1 MRRMTTVA
9 TTLVVVALLGLFQPY
24 DASAASTELLE
35 ASRLVKT
42 ADGLADTAP
51 DEAGK
56 LYRKA
61 FQTALSLTTP
71 QSGKRQRE
79 EALALATRC
88 IHPDLFQEL
97 RIAIDTYLSLYPRGR
112 HACDVQMRK
121 ALIEYAD
128 GNAAEAEAAL
138 ASAKSLAT
146 GQKRIKLEALQLD
159 GHLSAHMYRSAE
171 TALNEMPTR
180 NRTIRRDK
188 KRFKKGADF
197 VAEALDQVRDGK
209 LTGDSAINALEEAIA
224 AGYFGAAAPAAEM
237 ELSAALDRKQPAYH
251 RCEVNFMDRMR
262 EHRHHLAPNQR
273 LDRMVAFL
281 NDYPQADE
289 ELRGRAMFQAASV
302 CRYELRDAARAAT
315 FMENL
320 QTLETWKERVAI
332 ERLLD
337 VMTPENLDK
346 AEFRSAVRTLAIDHA
361 KSFPY
366 DNGILPTV
374 TLDMLTELDALSATL
389 TGAKSDL
396 DSLLETFS
404 STLTVRGI
412 PMQAIYLAACDN
424 RMRAWNEIEKAG
436 KTVDEREKKM
446 MNDILRP
453 FFLMTSSRDMLLVS
467 ALALYERF
475 PIKAIDT
482 LLVYLTQ
489 RPDSL
494 KSQHALALLS
504 DLYKQHGDYIEAQ
517 SVWSTLRKFYPKSLW
532 TK

>member
-1 MRRMTTVA
+1 MSRMTTA
-9 TTLVVVALLGLFQPY
+9 TAALAVMALVGLFQPC
-24 DASAASTELLE
+24 DAFAASTVLLE
-35 ASRLVKT
+35 ASRLVKS

-51 DEAGK
+51 DEAGNM
-56 LYRKA
+56 YRKA
-61 FQTALSLTTP
+61 FQAALSLTTP
-71 QSGKRQRE
+71 ASGKRQRE

-128 GNAAEAEAAL
+128 GNPAEAEAAL
-138 ASAKSLAT
+138 TAAKSLAR
-146 GQKRIKLEALQLD
+146 GAKRVKLEALQLD
-159 GHLSAHMYRSAE
+159 GHLTAHMYRSAE
-171 TALNEMPTR
+171 TALSEMPTR

-188 KRFKKGADF
+188 KRFKKGSEL

-209 LTGDSAINALEEAIA
+209 LTGDSAIRALDEAIE

-237 ELSAALDRKQPAYH
+237 ELSTALDRKQPAYH
-251 RCEVNFMDRMR
+251 RCEVNFMDQVR

-281 NDYPQADE
+281 NEYPQADE
-289 ELRGRAMFQAASV
+289 ELRGRAMFQAAAV

-315 FMENL
+315 FMEEL
-320 QTLETWKERVAI
+320 QSLETWKERVAI

-346 AEFRSAVRTLAIDHA
+346 AEFRSAVRTLIIDHA

-366 DNGILPTV
+366 DNGILPVV
-374 TLDMLTELDALSATL
+374 TIDVLTELDALSATI
-389 TGAKSDL
+389 TEAKSDL
-396 DSLLETFS
+396 GSLLETFK

-424 RMRAWNEIEKAG
+424 RMRAWEEIENAG
-436 KTVDEREKKM
+436 KSVDEREKKM
-446 MNDILRP
+446 MSDILRP
-453 FFLMTSSRDMLLVS
+453 FFLMTSPTDRLLIS
-467 ALALYERF
+467 ALALYDRF
-475 PIKAIDT
+475 PIKAVDS
-482 LLVYLTQ
+482 LLVYLTK

-494 KSQHALALLS
+494 KSQHALALLA